1 MTAPA
6 VFDEPRGTLA
16 RQLRVVA
23 GVLLL
28 GIAALAPTSA
38 RAECA
43 RSYTQGELMQDT
55 QSMTAAL
62 RALDEAAFRQSGARM
77 EQNLACMRTKL
88 RPQMQASSYRYVGA
102 YHFLNGDFETA
113 AGWFRVALEVEPGF
127 EWDLNELALD
137 HPMRRAFD
145 AERPASA
152 ESPTAV
158 VGKELLLPAGSKLLL
173 DGRVLSEPKA
183 ALHRPHMLQVL
194 GGDGTVRQVFI
205 IQGNEIPE
213 QFLTSAGAV
222 VADAGG
228 GSDDEYAVQTIK
240 RVRPRAKTPLMISG
254 GAVALGAAGIY
265 GASFATRA
273 KFDSASTSDE
283 LAKYRSLTNTLVVV
297 SGVTLAV
304 GVGVEYAAIVLD
316 GSPGLLI
323 RRRF

>member
-102 YHFLNGDFETA
+102 YHFLNGNFEPA

-152 ESPTAV
+152 ESPDRCCRQGA
-158 VGKELLLPAGSKLLL
+158 PAAR
-173 DGRVLSEPKA
+173 RVEA
-183 ALHRPHMLQVL
+183 APRRP
-194 GGDGTVRQVFI
+194 
-205 IQGNEIPE
+205 
-213 QFLTSAGAV
+213 GAV
-222 VADAGG
+222 GA
-228 GSDDEYAVQTIK
+228 Q
-240 RVRPRAKTPLMISG
+240 G
-254 GAVALGAAGIY
+254 GAAPAPHAP
-265 GASFATRA
+265 S
-273 KFDSASTSDE
+273 
-283 LAKYRSLTNTLVVV
+283 
-297 SGVTLAV
+297 V
-304 GVGVEYAAIVLD
+304 GW
-316 GSPGLLI
+316 
-323 RRRF
+323 